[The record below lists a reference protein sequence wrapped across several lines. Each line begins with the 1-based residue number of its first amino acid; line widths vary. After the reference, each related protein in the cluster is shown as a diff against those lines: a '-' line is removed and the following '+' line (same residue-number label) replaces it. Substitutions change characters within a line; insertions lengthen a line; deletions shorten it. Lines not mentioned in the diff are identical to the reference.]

1 MERSFLPSVP
11 TQRRLPIDI
20 VKIPSLSQP
29 DIPAPA
35 DHQKICKPD
44 GLNRP
49 NHIPGEHD
57 IGIDVAENLMTG
69 SALRMFENCADER
82 GSQRISC
89 NIGNKPGPASF
100 GGTFGSF
107 VVAAKNDFAIG
118 VQPAPALN
126 CVSLSD
132 CRLRR
137 ERFRNRKD
145 REHLSEF
152 ARYATARSARAT
164 ESTFLGSG

>member
-35 DHQKICKPD
+35 DHQKICKSD

-49 NHIPGEHD
+49 NQIAGKHD

-69 SALRMFENCADER
+69 SALRMFENRADER
-82 GSQRISC
+82 GSQSVAC
-89 NIGNKPGPASF
+89 DLGNKPGPALS
-100 GGTFGSF
+100 GGTFRPF
-107 VVAAKNDFAIG
+107 VNA
-118 VQPAPALN
+118 
-126 CVSLSD
+126 
-132 CRLRR
+132 
-137 ERFRNRKD
+137 
-145 REHLSEF
+145 
-152 ARYATARSARAT
+152 
-164 ESTFLGSG
+164 